1 MIPAD
6 LVSRMR
12 LLLASTPLPVTAT
25 TSTQQDAPELAPG
38 QRFTAQVVESQGD
51 GTFKALV
58 GGRTLTLALP
68 QSVSPGDIL
77 ELEVSRNT
85 PQTIFARLAEPPASS
100 SGQTQLSST
109 AQLISQF
116 AANTSENN
124 RSAAALARGQ
134 PLLPQAPSSGT
145 ELAPQLAKAVSESG
159 VFYEAH
165 QARWVAGDLPLDRLL
180 REPQAQGPNPPAQQ
194 ANQAQAGDDAQRSTL
209 LPRHSDA
216 TDLSSRAEPTRANAT
231 DATARDAANIA
242 ANPRATSG
250 LTHVV
255 ETMQNAAA
263 NPVVPREF
271 APLVQQ
277 QLDALFTQQLV
288 WQGQAWPGQHM
299 EWQIDLP
306 ERPSPG
312 MEAPED
318 WNTRLRLTLPRLG
331 EVDARLHL
339 TSLGLALHIDAA
351 DPEAA
356 AALQK
361 GVGGLADALAAA
373 GVPLTGHAI
382 VTRRD
387 G

>member
-12 LLLASTPLPVTAT
+12 TLLTSTPLPVGAVTP
-25 TSTQQDAPELAPG
+25 TQPTDAGLAPG
-38 QRFTAQVVESQGD
+38 QRFTAQVIEPQSD

-68 QSVSPGDIL
+68 QSVNAGDIL
-77 ELEVSRNT
+77 ELEVSSST
-85 PQTIFARLAEPPASS
+85 PQTVYARLAEPAASA
-100 SGQTQLSST
+100 SGQTQLSGT

-116 AANTSENN
+116 AANSSADN
-124 RSAAALARGQ
+124 RAAAPLARGE
-134 PLLPQAPSSGT
+134 PLLPQAPNNGT

-165 QARWVAGDLPLDRLL
+165 QARWVAGDLPLDTLL
-180 REPQAQGPNPPAQQ
+180 REPQAQGPGSQAAQANASAQQ
-194 ANQAQAGDDAQRSTL
+194 DASRATVQP
-209 LPRHSDA
+209 PREGVP
-216 TDLSSRAEPTRANAT
+216 DLSSGTEQARGTPTQPA
-231 DATARDAANIA
+231 DAPDAAAHARPGLAHTAEA
-242 ANPRATSG
+242 ALNTTAP
-250 LTHVV
+250 L
-255 ETMQNAAA
+255 
-263 NPVVPREF
+263 VPREF

-288 WQGQAWPGQHM
+288 WHGQAWPGQQM

-306 ERPSPG
+306 ERPAPG
-312 MEAPED
+312 MEPSED

-339 TSLGLALHIDAA
+339 TSLGLALHIDAT
-351 DPEAA
+351 DPATA
-356 AALQK
+356 AALQES
-361 GVGGLADALAAA
+361 VGGLADALAAA

-382 VTRRD
+382 VTPRD
-387 G
+387 E

>member
-68 QSVSPGDIL
+68 QSVNPGDIL

-85 PQTIFARLAEPPASS
+85 PQTIFARLAEPPSS
-100 SGQTQLSST
+100 GSGQTQLSST

-116 AANTSENN
+116 AANSGESN
-124 RSAAALARGQ
+124 RSATALARGQ
-134 PLLPQAPSSGT
+134 PLVPQAPSSGT

-180 REPQAQGPNPPAQQ
+180 REPQAQGPNPSAQQ
-194 ANQAQAGDDAQRSTL
+194 ANQAQAGDDTQRSTL
-209 LPRHSDA
+209 LPRHNDA
-216 TDLSSRAEPTRANAT
+216 TDLTSRAEPTRANA
-231 DATARDAANIA
+231 DAAARDAANVA
-242 ANPRATSG
+242 ASPRATSG
-250 LTHVV
+250 LTHAA
-255 ETMQNAAA
+255 ETMQSAAA

-288 WQGQAWPGQHM
+288 WHGQAWPGQQM

-306 ERPSPG
+306 ERSAPS
-312 MEAPED
+312 MEATED

-356 AALQK
+356 ATLQE
-361 GVGGLADALAAA
+361 GVDGLADALAAA

-387 G
+387 E